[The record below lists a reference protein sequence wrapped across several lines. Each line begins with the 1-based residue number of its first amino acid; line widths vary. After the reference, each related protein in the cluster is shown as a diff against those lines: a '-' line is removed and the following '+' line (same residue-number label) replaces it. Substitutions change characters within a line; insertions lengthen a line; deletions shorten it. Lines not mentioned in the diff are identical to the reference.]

1 MRTENISRGP
11 WEECVAIKCNHIA
24 VSLPQFVR
32 AVPERFMCR
41 YKPKIGPDYQPVFK
55 TPLLTGQK
63 ARRRLPVLPNG
74 AHSRGGQGCPMVLPI
89 RSVCLVLSAEK
100 KPSVQLYKNNL
111 GMKNTAKFID
121 FFVLNELICF
131 GRSQKCAHQQV
142 LLINPNWS
150 VLLQY

>member
-1 MRTENISRGP
+1 M
-11 WEECVAIKCNHIA
+11 VIKCHHIA
-24 VSLPQFVR
+24 VLLPQFVR
-32 AVPERFMCR
+32 GIPERFMSR
-41 YKPKIGPDYQPVFK
+41 YRTKIGHDYQPVFK

-74 AHSRGGQGCPMVLPI
+74 AHSRGGQGCPMVLLT

-100 KPSVQLYKNNL
+100 KPAVQLYKNNL

-131 GRSQKCAHQQV
+131 GRSQKCARQQV
-142 LLINPNWS
+142 LLINPNWP
-150 VLLQY
+150 VLLQ

>member
-24 VSLPQFVR
+24 VSLPRFVR
-32 AVPERFMCR
+32 GIPERFMCR
-41 YKPKIGPDYQPVFK
+41 YKAKIGRDYQPVFK

-74 AHSRGGQGCPMVLPI
+74 AHSRGGQGCPMVLLT

-100 KPSVQLYKNNL
+100 TLAVQLYKNSL
-111 GMKNTAKFID
+111 RMKNTAIFID
-121 FFVLNELICF
+121 FFLLNLLIFF
-131 GRSQKCAHQQV
+131 GRRRKCVRQQV
-142 LLINPNWS
+142 F
-150 VLLQY
+150 